1 MGQMI
6 EFLEENASLN
16 DWKEFCAEYLRKPKL
31 TCIARGLDFTADPEY
46 KTTDN
51 SDIIREENSMKDTLS
66 GRRVY
71 VPELDM
77 TKYLMESCDDD
88 DKKAAYELNM
98 KRIKA
103 YPTISKMKRDVIHYA
118 RGEKERQIEKSVIRD
133 EEGRYPLRE
142 MRDEAYIRGRNSD
155 FACRG

>member
-31 TCIARGLDFTADPEY
+31 TCIARGLSFTADPEY

-51 SDIIREENSMKDTLS
+51 SDIIRKENSMRDTLS

-71 VPELDM
+71 VPALDM
-77 TKYLMESCDDD
+77 TDYLMESCEDDS
-88 DKKAAYELNM
+88 KKAAYELNI

-103 YPTISKMKRDVIHYA
+103 YPTLSKMKRDVIHFV
-118 RGEKERQIEKSVIRD
+118 RGVKERQIEKGVK
-133 EEGRYPLRE
+133 RE
-142 MRDEAYIRGRNSD
+142 
-155 FACRG
+155 